1 MVLKGKVAIITGAS
15 KGIGKGI
22 AQRYAREGA
31 AVVLASRSKDLLVAA
46 AGEINASGGRALA
59 LELDVTDHKSVESAV
74 CQTVAHFG
82 RLDIL
87 VNNAGISMAHPSEK
101 LTPEDWERA
110 IRTDLSGL
118 FFGCQSAARQ
128 MMAQGEGGCI
138 INITS
143 MYGVCAAPMRA
154 AYCSSKAAA
163 NMLTKV
169 LACEWAD
176 RNIRVNAIAPGYI
189 RTELVEGVIEKGML
203 PLGAIE
209 KRTPQG
215 RIGEVQDVVGL
226 AVFMASD
233 ESRYMTGSVVMVDG
247 GWTAY
252 GYL

>member
-1 MVLKGKVAIITGAS
+1 MKGKVAIITGPS

-22 AQRYAREGA
+22 AERYALEGA
-31 AVVLASRSKDLLVAA
+31 SVVLGSRSKDLIVAA
-46 AGEINASGGRALA
+46 AGEINALGGRALA
-59 LELDVTDHKSVESAV
+59 LELDVTDFKNVESV
-74 CQTVAHFG
+74 VSQTVAHFG

-101 LTPEDWERA
+101 LAPEHWEQA

-118 FFGCQSAARQ
+118 FYGCQSAARQ
-128 MMAQGEGGCI
+128 MMAQSEGGCI

-154 AYCSSKAAA
+154 AYCSSKAGA

-176 RNIRVNAIAPGYI
+176 RSIRVNAIAPGYI
-189 RTELVEGVIEKGML
+189 RTELVQGVIEKGML

-215 RIGEVQDVVGL
+215 RIGEVQDVIGL

-233 ESRYMTGSVVMVDG
+233 EAGYMTGRIVIVDG

-252 GYL
+252 GYI